1 MNKVLARKVPSK
13 AERYFS
19 TGISMITSRGPQGP
33 NIMAAEWVIQISYS
47 PMLIAVFIHNGSYTI
62 KNIEKTKEFGVNVA
76 SQGQTTEVSV
86 AGGYSGSEIDKLKI
100 KNVFKISQP
109 HKIKTPMI
117 ANCTINAEC
126 KLVRKE
132 KLGDHIMLV
141 RRVVHI
147 KHDDAKSPLLY
158 HKGRY
163 FGLHSTIEPDRK
175 EVLVSKNTLEFFK
188 NLSQGKFVLKCVGV
202 LVKSKDMVLVIKWPK
217 VSYETIPLAIPP
229 QGKNQRDYL
238 TRHLNNMKLKI
249 MIEKEPIMKRLVL
262 KNGTEIQ
269 RVNFVL
275 FNGKSKKQ
283 TREHTW
289 KPKNDEIISNLV

>member
-1 MNKVLARKVPSK
+1 
-13 AERYFS
+13 
-19 TGISMITSRGPQGP
+19 MITSRGPQGP